1 MLNPRVRA
9 LAAPL
14 NELFDNELL
23 HSNLHRYPS
32 IRYVKISILVYYY
45 S

>member
-9 LAAPL
+9 LAALL
-14 NELFDNELL
+14 NKLFDNKLL
-23 HSNLHRYPS
+23 RSNLHRYPLM
-32 IRYVKISILVYYY
+32 RYVKISILVYYY